1 METTKKIYKV
11 FPLNELKPHPKNVAI
26 YGEKEDVSDLIDLI
40 KKFSL
45 RDRIIV
51 NEQGVIISGHRR
63 YQALIELGY
72 TEVECEVRH
81 YDDEIGEISD
91 LLNCNAT
98 RQKTNVQKLR
108 EGEEFRK
115 IEEYK
120 AKRRQATSTGGNNP
134 SLRPKG
140 AEAENEERGETRDI
154 IAKKI
159 KWGGNGKDYS
169 YGRSALKK
177 SDELR
182 NEGKDDIADIII
194 TQINKRGSRA
204 AYDLAYK
211 VDVDAL
217 NDLTL
222 SGLRS
227 GQISG
232 RAKILPLKPEFDKS
246 KKNED
251 AVVQETNFTNTNSKI
266 TRQDLEAV
274 VQEYNAKSRGEIDI
288 QIPELGKGYISKTL
302 ESAMMDFRK
311 KVGQCMIH
319 QREINNMSD
328 EERTRLNNLMTRFIE
343 DFEKDKTY
351 IIGGN

>member
-11 FPLNELKPHPKNVAI
+11 FPLNELKPHPKNVTI
-26 YGEKEDVSDLIDLI
+26 YGEKEDISDLIDLI
-40 KKFSL
+40 KKYGL
-45 RDRIIV
+45 RERIIV

-81 YDDEIGEISD
+81 YDDEIGELVD

-98 RQKTNVQKLR
+98 RKKTKVQRLR
-108 EGEEFRK
+108 EGEEFYR
-115 IEEYK
+115 IEEIK
-120 AKRRQATSTGGNNP
+120 SRERILSKQNNRAATEHCSLAGNDE
-134 SLRPKG
+134 K
-140 AEAENEERGETRDI
+140 GETRDI
-154 IAKKI
+154 VAKKI
-159 KWGGNGKDYS
+159 KWGASGKDFS
-169 YGRSALKK
+169 LGRSALKK

-182 NEGKDDIADIII
+182 QQGNDDLADIII
-194 TQINKRGSRA
+194 TQINKRGAHA

-211 VDVDAL
+211 VDVDSL

-251 AVVQETNFTNTNSKI
+251 IVVQETNFTNTNSKI

-288 QIPELGKGYISKTL
+288 QIPELEKGYISKTL